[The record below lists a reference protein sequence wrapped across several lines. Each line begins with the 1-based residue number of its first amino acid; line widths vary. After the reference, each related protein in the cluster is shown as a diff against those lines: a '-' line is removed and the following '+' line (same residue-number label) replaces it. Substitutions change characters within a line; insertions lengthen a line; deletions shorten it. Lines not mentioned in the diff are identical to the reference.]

1 MPLPPR
7 TLTLEDVRLHLR
19 EGGRSPLIF
28 LPWDRPLTAW
38 EGHGVRLLD
47 VKSGLSRHVVRFVD
61 VRGRR
66 FAVKGTSAESAER
79 EYLRY
84 TDLTRLRI
92 PTLRPAGVVFRTDG
106 INAVPTPVGPQFQRS
121 ETGYLVT
128 ELMENVVPDSF
139 LFRRAF
145 RTENRHRIWDAV
157 IGLFLRLHTKGV
169 YWGDASLAN
178 MLIHFSSEPVP
189 GLGRRTLLRAVLADA
204 ETVEVHP
211 SLSDALR
218 HADLEYFLESLQWTA
233 ADLAAAGA
241 ARDPLLTQG
250 DMEYLRRHYSERFA
264 VEREMQTFALVTH
277 IDADRLL
284 GNFDVEGFGALLLRH
299 IEEHKWYL
307 SERQGR
313 EVDIA
318 AAAEDW
324 YRTVFRPVCRIFQE
338 YGLLEHFPEKTASS
352 LYVVIMEHKYFMSER
367 EGRDVGLIAAVEDYL
382 ARSAR
387 PDPFRVTVD
396 GILSALRSLFGARG

>member
-1 MPLPPR
+1 VPLPPR
-7 TLTLEDVRLHLR
+7 TLTLDAVRLHLA
-19 EGGRSPLIF
+19 EGGRSPLVF
-28 LPWDRPLTAW
+28 LPWDRPLQDW
-38 EGHGVRLLD
+38 DGHGVRILD
-47 VKSGLSRHVVRFVD
+47 VKSGLSRHIVRFVD
-61 VRGRR
+61 VRGRK
-66 FAVKGTSAESAER
+66 FAVKETSAESAGR
-79 EYLRY
+79 EFLRY

-92 PTLRPAGVVFRTDG
+92 PTLRPAGVVFRG
-106 INAVPTPVGPQFQRS
+106 EGVEAVPTPVGPQFRQR

-128 ELMENVVPDSF
+128 ELMDNVIPDSF

-145 RTENRHRIWDAV
+145 RTENRNRIWDAV

-178 MLIHFSSEPVP
+178 MLIHFSNEPVP

-218 HADLEYFLESLQWTA
+218 RADLEYFLESLQWTA

-250 DMEYLRRHYSERFA
+250 DTEYLRTHYGERFA

-284 GNFDVEGFGALLLRH
+284 GNFDVEGYGALLLRH

-313 EVDIA
+313 EADIV

-324 YRTVFRPVCRIFQE
+324 YRAVFRPVCRIFQE
-338 YGLLEHFPEKTASS
+338 YGLLNIFPEKTASS
-352 LYVVIMEHKYFMSER
+352 LYVEIMEHKYFMSER
-367 EGRDVGLIAAVEDYL
+367 ESRDVGLIAAVEDYL

-396 GILSALRSLFGARG
+396 GILAALRSLFGARG